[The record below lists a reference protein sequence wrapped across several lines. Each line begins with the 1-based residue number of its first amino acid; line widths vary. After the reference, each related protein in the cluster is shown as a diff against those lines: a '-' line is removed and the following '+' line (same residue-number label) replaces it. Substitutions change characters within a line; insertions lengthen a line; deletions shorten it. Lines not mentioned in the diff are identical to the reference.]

1 MLTATDN
8 EIIAKAVAA
17 ALRSMNYKLNN
28 VPDANR
34 PNKGNDKCTIC
45 NCDSCEAELWAKESG
60 KDIEEEC
67 HMLCD
72 GNPIESP
79 PHDITLGRGEK
90 SYIRVGRSFLRA
102 NPTVKCI
109 KDMSFQ
115 QLADGAA
122 GLTSGEQSR
131 PSGNGIRWANQVS
144 PRGVTA
150 ILSCAERTA
159 LEIPGL
165 PGK

>member
-17 ALRSMNYKLNN
+17 ALRSMNYKPNN

-34 PNKGNDKCTIC
+34 PNKGNNKCTIC

-67 HMLCD
+67 LMLCD

-79 PHDITLGRGEK
+79 PHDTTSRLAGAKRATFAWVAC
-90 SYIRVGRSFLRA
+90 SFAPIRR
-102 NPTVKCI
+102 
-109 KDMSFQ
+109 
-115 QLADGAA
+115 
-122 GLTSGEQSR
+122 
-131 PSGNGIRWANQVS
+131 
-144 PRGVTA
+144 
-150 ILSCAERTA
+150 
-159 LEIPGL
+159 
-165 PGK
+165 